1 MANTSKA
8 KKETSTKSKAKTE
21 KNIEETVVVDE
32 VIEKNNDMAREN
44 EELKNEMEALK
55 AQLALLMKQATTETN
70 KPVNPKKEKNIRFV
84 NMTNGTLVLK
94 GSQMWTIDGQFKDRV
109 FSEREALTIVNN
121 MNSCIRSG
129 LVYIADEEFVAEN
142 DLKDS
147 YAYILSD
154 VELKT
159 LFEKNPADVVEIYK
173 NVPDEQKEI
182 IVRMIIDKRQNNE
195 PIDANILVS
204 IGKLSGKNLVEIEPL
219 EDEA

>member
-8 KKETSTKSKAKTE
+8 KKETSTKSKANTE
-21 KNIEETVVVDE
+21 KNIEEAVSNEIVTKDSE
-32 VIEKNNDMAREN
+32 VAREN
-44 EELKNEMEALK
+44 EALKNEMEALK
-55 AQLALLMKQATTETN
+55 AQLALLMKQATTDTN

-94 GSQMWTIDGQFKDRV
+94 GSQTWTIDGQFKDRV
-109 FSEREALTIVNN
+109 FSEREALAIVNN
-121 MNSCIRSG
+121 MNNCIRSG

-154 VELKT
+154 IELKT
-159 LFEKNPADVVEIYK
+159 LFAKNPADVVEIYK

-182 IVRMIIDKRQNNE
+182 IVRMIIDKRQNDE

-204 IGKLSGKNLVEIEPL
+204 IGRLSGKNLIEIEPL
-219 EDEA
+219 DD